1 MNGSNPRPFREASG
15 WDDLVSASDEVRR
28 EVDDAA
34 AQADL
39 SGVAE
44 EVSRDL
50 NDKKD

>member
-1 MNGSNPRPFREASG
+1 MPDSMNLKVEEQT
-15 WDDLVSASDEVRR
+15 DLLRIKALPVFTI